1 MIVLEIIGL
10 VSTFILGIVFGM
22 TLGIWR
28 KTNLPLRDCFII
40 TINKLLDWLGI
51 S

>member
-1 MIVLEIIGL
+1 MIFFEIIGM
-10 VSTFILGIVFGM
+10 VSALILGIVFGM

-28 KTNLPLRDCFII
+28 KTRLPFRDCFMVLV
-40 TINKLLDWLGI
+40 NKLLDWLGI